1 MFECASCIHT
11 RLIVSENGIHPIC
24 TLSPK
29 AATKC
34 ITNGYTELITLD
46 EWDAVPIEP
55 ILEPLIRKELEDSK

>member
-1 MFECASCIHT
+1 MKCNKCINT

-29 AATKC
+29 AAKNC
-34 ITNGYTELITLD
+34 IMNNYSKLITID

-55 ILEPLIRKELEDSK
+55 ILGSLIRKEMEELK